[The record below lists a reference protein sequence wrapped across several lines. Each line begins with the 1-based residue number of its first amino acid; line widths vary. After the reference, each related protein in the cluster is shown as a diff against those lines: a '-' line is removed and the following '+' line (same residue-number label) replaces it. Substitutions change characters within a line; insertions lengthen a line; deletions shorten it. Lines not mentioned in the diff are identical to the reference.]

1 MRRRRLTIEEVRQQT
16 IDNSLII
23 GSLLGIASY
32 VVSLLRFFKTG
43 FHFSF
48 LIEFCVVVG
57 IITVAIFRSRLS
69 TSLKTYVF
77 ISLLAFIA
85 LTDVIN
91 YGLFS
96 AARVYLIL
104 IPFYAIFHLSL
115 RRTLAVFSILLLC
128 FFVIGYLYH
137 INILRLPHTHNPVTH
152 ITKIY
157 SWLNHGLAIAVVAV
171 LILLVTS
178 RFLNTF
184 SGLVADLKE
193 SNRIISESERN
204 YREIFN
210 SSTDAIF
217 IHDLKG
223 KILDVNHAMLQMY
236 ECSKEEVKNSHV
248 VDFSSNIP
256 PYTRV
261 NIEKSFIEARKG
273 HRQIFDWHA
282 KRKNGELFWVEVA
295 LQKANIGGK
304 DRVLAFVRDINEKKS
319 MALELE
325 NYKNSLE
332 KLVKDRTAELE
343 TANRQLMNANKALA
357 EQRTELEKALKNL
370 KETQKQLVHSEK
382 MASLGLLSAGI
393 AHEINNPLNFIYGG
407 LIGLENY
414 VAENMN
420 HHADDLKTYIEG
432 IRVGVKRAADIVTSL
447 NNYSRRDEV
456 LGIRNEI
463 HTIIDNCL
471 TMLKNQLKHRIEV
484 EKNYTRDTF
493 TLFCNE
499 SKLHQAILNILTNA
513 VQAIPDK
520 GKITITTKVE
530 NDKLVLLIADTGT
543 GISKENLPKITDPFF
558 TTKEPGKGTGL
569 GLSITLSIIE
579 EHKGTID
586 FVSEVNKGTTVIIAF
601 PINKTDT

>member
-1 MRRRRLTIEEVRQQT
+1 MRRKQLNIDDVRKQT

-23 GSLLGIASY
+23 GSVLGIASY
-32 VVSLLRFFKTG
+32 IVSLLRFLKTG

-48 LIEFCVVVG
+48 LIEFFVVAG
-57 IITVAIFRSRLS
+57 IILVTIFRRRLS
-69 TSLKTYVF
+69 TSVKTYVF
-77 ISLLAFIA
+77 ISLIAFIA

-115 RRTLAVFSILLLC
+115 RRTLFLFGVFILC
-128 FFVIGYLYH
+128 FFIIGYLYH
-137 INILRLPHTHNPVTH
+137 INFLKLPHTHDPVKH

-157 SWLNHGLAIAVVAV
+157 AWINHGLAIAVVAV
-171 LILLVTS
+171 MILLVTW
-178 RFLNTF
+178 RFLNSFT
-184 SGLVADLKE
+184 GLISDLKE

-223 KILDVNHAMLQMY
+223 KILDVNNAMLQMY
-236 ECSKEEVKNSHV
+236 GCRREEIKYSAIE
-248 VDFSSNIP
+248 DFSSNIF
-256 PYTRV
+256 PYTKE
-261 NIEKSFIEARKG
+261 NIEKFFIEARKG
-273 HRQIFDWHA
+273 NSQIFDWHA
-282 KRKNGELFWVEVA
+282 KRKNGEFFWVEVA
-295 LQKANIGGK
+295 LKKASIAGK
-304 DRVLAFVRDINEKKS
+304 ERVLAFVRDINEKKS
-319 MALELE
+319 MSLELE
-325 NYKNSLE
+325 NYKNRLE
-332 KLVKDRTAELE
+332 KLVKERTAELE
-343 TANRQLMNANKALA
+343 TANRQLMAANKTLA
-357 EQRTELEKALKNL
+357 EQRTELEQALKNL

-407 LIGLENY
+407 VIGLENY
-414 VAENMN
+414 IAENMHN
-420 HHADDLKTYIEG
+420 HVDGLKPFIEG
-432 IRVGVKRAADIVTSL
+432 IRIGVKRAADIVTSL

-456 LGIRNEI
+456 LGVRNEI
-463 HTIIDNCL
+463 HSVIDNCL

-484 EKNYTRDTF
+484 EKNYTRDSF

-569 GLSITLSIIE
+569 GLSITSSIIE
-579 EHKGTID
+579 EHKGTMD
-586 FVSEVNKGTTVIIAF
+586 FISEVNKGTTVIITF
-601 PINKTDT
+601 PVNKTEV

>member
-1 MRRRRLTIEEVRQQT
+1 MRKKQLTIDEVRKQT
-16 IDNSLII
+16 IDNSLIV
-23 GSLLGIASY
+23 GSVLGTASY
-32 VVSLLRFFKTG
+32 VVSLLRLFKTG

-48 LIEFCVVVG
+48 LIEFFVVTG
-57 IITVAIFRSRLS
+57 IIVVTIFRSRLS
-69 TSLKTYVF
+69 TSFKTYVF

-115 RRTLAVFSILLLC
+115 KRTLIIFSVLMLC

-137 INILRLPHTHNPVTH
+137 INILNLPHTHNPLRHVT
-152 ITKIY
+152 IIY

-171 LILLVTS
+171 MILLVTS
-178 RFLNTF
+178 GFINSF
-184 SGLVADLKE
+184 SRLIFDLKE
-193 SNRIISESERN
+193 SHKIVSESERN

-223 KILDVNHAMLQMY
+223 RILDVNNAMLQMY
-236 ECSKEEVKNSHV
+236 GCRKEEIKYSVIE
-248 VDFSSNIP
+248 DFSANIF
-256 PYTRV
+256 PYTKES
-261 NIEKSFIEARKG
+261 IEKYFIEAKKG
-273 HRQIFDWHA
+273 KNQIFDWHA
-282 KRKNGELFWVEVA
+282 KRKNGEVFWVEVA
-295 LQKANIGGK
+295 LKKASIGGK

-319 MALELE
+319 MAIELE

-332 KLVKDRTAELE
+332 ELVKNRTAELE
-343 TANRQLMNANKALA
+343 TANRQLMDANKALA
-357 EQRTELEKALKNL
+357 KQRTELEQALSNL

-407 LIGLENY
+407 VIGLENY
-414 VAENMN
+414 VAENMHN
-420 HHADDLKTYIEG
+420 HTDDLKPFIEG
-432 IRVGVKRAADIVTSL
+432 IRIGVKRAADIVTSL

-463 HTIIDNCL
+463 HSIIDNCL
-471 TMLKNQLKHRIEV
+471 TMLKNQLKHKIEV
-484 EKNYTRDTF
+484 EKKYTNDTF

-530 NDKLVLLIADTGT
+530 NNKLVLLIADTGI

-579 EHKGTID
+579 EHKGTMD
-586 FVSEVNKGTTVIIAF
+586 FISEVDKGTTVIITF
-601 PINKTDT
+601 PINKTET

>member
-1 MRRRRLTIEEVRQQT
+1 MRRKQLTIEEVRQQT

-23 GSLLGIASY
+23 GSILGIASY

-48 LIEFCVVVG
+48 LIELCVVTG
-57 IITVAIFRSRLS
+57 IIVVTLFRSRLS

-77 ISLLAFIA
+77 ISLIAFIA

-104 IPFYAIFHLSL
+104 IPFYAVFYLSL
-115 RRTLAVFSILLLC
+115 RRTLVVFGVLLFC
-128 FFVIGYLYH
+128 FFIIGYLH
-137 INILRLPHTHNPVTH
+137 HLHILRLPHTHNPVTH

-178 RFLNTF
+178 KFLNTF
-184 SGLVADLKE
+184 SGLVSDLKE

-217 IHDLKG
+217 VHDLKG

-236 ECSKEEVKNSHV
+236 GCSKEEIKYSTVE
-248 VDFSSNIP
+248 DFSSNIY
-256 PYTRV
+256 PYTQG
-261 NIEKSFIEARKG
+261 NIEKYFIEARKG
-273 HRQIFDWHA
+273 RRQIFDWLA

-295 LQKANIGGK
+295 LNKASIGGK

-343 TANRQLMNANKALA
+343 TANRQLLNANKALA
-357 EQRTELEKALKNL
+357 DQRAELELALKNL

-407 LIGLENY
+407 VIGLENY
-414 VAENMN
+414 ISENMR
-420 HHADDLKTYIEG
+420 HHASDLKPFIEG
-432 IRVGVKRAADIVTSL
+432 IRIGVKRAADIVTSL

-530 NDKLVLLIADTGT
+530 NNKLVLLIADTGT

-569 GLSITLSIIE
+569 GLSITLNIIE
-579 EHKGTID
+579 EHKGTLD
-586 FVSEVNKGTTVIIAF
+586 FISEVNKGTTVIITF
-601 PINKTDT
+601 PVNKTDT